1 MERIIKTFLLL
12 IFIVSCKGNEFF
24 SPVIDDTCNVVSI
37 NTNNDSAYF
46 NCITDITFIPLEVNE
61 KSIYLNNPVMLNPN
75 DSTIVL
81 IDKRNGMML
90 GYVNC
95 KNSFGRRYIGRGR
108 GEFIEF
114 GNAFVYNDLIGI
126 YDCSTARCL
135 YYNTDG
141 DYVKQIVLEGRY
153 CDEFYQKSN
162 DYSVGFSLSRE
173 FGNGDDFCNVY
184 NNTSG
189 KIIHSELFLSR
200 LHSEIVSHPYPVSTH
215 NGKISFYIPYG
226 YVIFEM
232 DSTCNDVFQ
241 KYYLDFNDKLEKS
254 LVRNKLNS
262 SNLFAEV
269 LSSGA
274 SGNVTDFY
282 ETNRYYSFSTIYE
295 RTRYKV
301 LIDKKLNQSYAF
313 DTSHGRKKNDSF
325 INQLFMTIRPIGSY
339 NNDVYMY
346 CDYKSFCSIED
357 NCSMASDSLKDSLIM
372 QIQKYREEYTLD
384 DATKLLFKIS
394 FLEF

>member
-81 IDKRNGMML
+81 IDKSNGMML

-126 YDCSTARCL
+126 YDCSTTRCL

-141 DYVKQIVLEGRY
+141 DYVTVL
-153 CDEFYQKSN
+153 KS
-162 DYSVGFSLSRE
+162 
-173 FGNGDDFCNVY
+173 
-184 NNTSG
+184 
-189 KIIHSELFLSR
+189 
-200 LHSEIVSHPYPVSTH
+200 
-215 NGKISFYIPYG
+215 
-226 YVIFEM
+226 
-232 DSTCNDVFQ
+232 
-241 KYYLDFNDKLEKS
+241 
-254 LVRNKLNS
+254 
-262 SNLFAEV
+262 
-269 LSSGA
+269 
-274 SGNVTDFY
+274 
-282 ETNRYYSFSTIYE
+282 
-295 RTRYKV
+295 
-301 LIDKKLNQSYAF
+301 
-313 DTSHGRKKNDSF
+313 
-325 INQLFMTIRPIGSY
+325 
-339 NNDVYMY
+339 
-346 CDYKSFCSIED
+346 
-357 NCSMASDSLKDSLIM
+357 
-372 QIQKYREEYTLD
+372 
-384 DATKLLFKIS
+384 
-394 FLEF
+394 